1 MLRLTAVLLI
11 FVILPG
17 VALAGSPRKI
27 PSPPQLDGRVTV
39 KAATWLKRPSRPA
52 VVRMLATRWYTIT
65 VRDDSKRQNFHLVG
79 PGVNKKTTIGFSG
92 IAIWGVHLRPGTYR
106 YGSDRS
112 TGHWRTF
119 RVVRG

>member
-52 VVRMLATRWYTIT
+52 VVRMLATR
-65 VRDDSKRQNFHLVG
+65 
-79 PGVNKKTTIGFSG
+79 
-92 IAIWGVHLRPGTYR
+92 
-106 YGSDRS
+106 
-112 TGHWRTF
+112 
-119 RVVRG
+119 